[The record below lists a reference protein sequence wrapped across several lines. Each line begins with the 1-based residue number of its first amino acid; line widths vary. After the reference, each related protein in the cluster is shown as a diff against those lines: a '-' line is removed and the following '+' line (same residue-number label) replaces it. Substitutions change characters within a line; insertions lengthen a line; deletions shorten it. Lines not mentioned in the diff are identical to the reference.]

1 MKIQQNAFTVLER
14 TSDLLRSRM
23 LTEQPLWYKV
33 VANNPPQW
41 DLTRKVRLENLQ
53 QAQEADLTKKSST
66 ALLKTKLKPS
76 QVKNHLLKTRKLTYI
91 EDELRSLFYDQHP
104 WELADPK
111 SLIENEATLNA
122 KYDWSKMVQLYKKLD
137 GESVVQ
143 RTLYIKANQ
152 PETTIIE
159 AYDQARHEY
168 YRLKMNEDI
177 ENSVTLEEST
187 MFGAVFQKTPLEY
200 GYEEEQKVLEKWRV
214 DAIQQTEILTSSR
227 ESATSSGSLIGVEED
242 KEDSEELSK
251 NFEGLLDQA
260 SQQN

>member
-1 MKIQQNAFTVLER
+1 M
-14 TSDLLRSRM
+14 
-23 LTEQPLWYKV
+23 TEQPLWYKV

-66 ALLKTKLKPS
+66 ALFRTKLKPS
-76 QVKNHLLKTRKLTYI
+76 QMKNHLLKTRKLTYI

-122 KYDWSKMVQLYKKLD
+122 KYDWSRMVQIYKKLD

-143 RTLYIKANQ
+143 RTLYIK
-152 PETTIIE
+152 ETEPDTSIIE
-159 AYDQARHEY
+159 AYDRARHEY

-177 ENSVTLEEST
+177 ESSVTLEEST
-187 MFGAVFQKTPLEY
+187 MFGAVFQKTPLEH

-214 DAIQQTEILTSSR
+214 DAIHQTEILTSSR
-227 ESATSSGSLIGVEED
+227 DAATSSGSLMGVEEEAGSD
-242 KEDSEELSK
+242 ELSK

-260 SQQN
+260 SQQK